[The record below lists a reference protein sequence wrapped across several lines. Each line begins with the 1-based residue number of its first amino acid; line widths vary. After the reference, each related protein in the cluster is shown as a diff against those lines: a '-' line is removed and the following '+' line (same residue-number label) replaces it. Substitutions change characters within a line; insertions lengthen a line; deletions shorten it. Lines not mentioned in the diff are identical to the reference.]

1 MAIDIVARS
10 LAVSVKQIAVVA
22 NSAITPGTHTKITYD
37 SKGLVTGGDNLAA
50 SDIPNLPASKITS
63 GTFADDRIASA
74 STWNNKQ
81 NALTTTQLNAV
92 NSGITSG
99 KVSTYDGYQAEI
111 NAKYTKPNNGIPK
124 TDLDSAVQTSL
135 GKADSALQSH
145 QTIKTGSANGTISVG
160 GTDVA
165 VKGLGTAAY
174 KADTYFATAAGNN
187 IFTGNNWFKG
197 DHTYFMTASGGPND
211 PMTTIDANSVY
222 CQSTGSE
229 LGTYYKDSQITH
241 KNFTLTLPSKT
252 GALATTGDIPST
264 SSFVTIADEQ
274 TIPGNKTFTGTNMFK
289 GGTTMFMTA
298 AGRPNDPRTTIN
310 SEGIH
315 CQAEGNNGT
324 YYKDGKII
332 NIGNTLTLPY
342 KSGTLATTSDFPIKS
357 ATLSGT
363 TLSITLS

>member
-22 NSAITPGTHTKITYD
+22 NSAITTGTHTKITYD

-63 GTFADDRIASA
+63 GTFADDSIASA

-99 KVSTYDGYQAEI
+99 KVSTYDGYQSQI
-111 NAKYTKPNNGIPK
+111 NAKYTKPTGGIPK
-124 TDLDSAVQTSL
+124 TDLASAVQTSL

-174 KADTYFATAAGNN
+174 KADTYFATAAQVNTN
-187 IFTGNNWFKG
+187 
-197 DHTYFMTASGGPND
+197 
-211 PMTTIDANSVY
+211 
-222 CQSTGSE
+222 
-229 LGTYYKDSQITH
+229 TH
-241 KNFTLTLPSKT
+241 
-252 GALATTGDIPST
+252 D
-264 SSFVTIADEQ
+264 IADLKE
-274 TIPGNKTFTGTNMFK
+274 
-289 GGTTMFMTA
+289 A
-298 AGRPNDPRTTIN
+298 AGGF
-310 SEGIH
+310 SV
-315 CQAEGNNGT
+315 
-324 YYKDGKII
+324 
-332 NIGNTLTLPY
+332 LTQEQVDL
-342 KSGTLATTSDFPIKS
+342 LF
-357 ATLSGT
+357 
-363 TLSITLS
+363 

>member
-99 KVSTYDGYQAEI
+99 KVSTYDGYKSQI
-111 NAKYTKPNNGIPK
+111 NAKYTKPTGGIPK

-145 QTIKTGSANGTISVG
+145 QTITTGSANGTISVG

-174 KADTYFATAAGNN
+174 KADTYFATAAGDN
-187 IFTGNNWFKG
+187 IFTGTNRFKG
-197 DHTYFMTASGGPND
+197 DHIYFMTASGGQND
-211 PMTTIDANSVY
+211 PITTIGANSVY
-222 CQSTGSE
+222 CQSTSGE
-229 LGTYYKDSQITH
+229 PGTYYKDNQIIH
-241 KNFTLTLPSKT
+241 QGSTLTLPSKS
-252 GALATTGDIPST
+252 G
-264 SSFVTIADEQ
+264 TIA
-274 TIPGNKTFTGTNMFK
+274 
-289 GGTTMFMTA
+289 
-298 AGRPNDPRTTIN
+298 
-310 SEGIH
+310 
-315 CQAEGNNGT
+315 
-324 YYKDGKII
+324 
-332 NIGNTLTLPY
+332 L
-342 KSGTLATTSDFPIKS
+342 TSDIPIKS
-357 ATLSGT
+357 ASLSGT
-363 TLSITLS
+363 TLRSTLS

>member
-99 KVSTYDGYQAEI
+99 KVSTYDGYKSQI
-111 NAKYTKPNNGIPK
+111 NAKYTKPTGGIPK

-187 IFTGNNWFKG
+187 
-197 DHTYFMTASGGPND
+197 
-211 PMTTIDANSVY
+211 
-222 CQSTGSE
+222 
-229 LGTYYKDSQITH
+229 
-241 KNFTLTLPSKT
+241 
-252 GALATTGDIPST
+252 
-264 SSFVTIADEQ
+264 
-274 TIPGNKTFTGTNMFK
+274 TFTGTNRFQ
-289 GGTTMFMTA
+289 GGDTYFTTA
-298 AGRPNDPRTTIN
+298 SGRPNDPKTTIN
-310 SEGIH
+310 SEGVR
-315 CQAEGNNGT
+315 CQTENDTGT
-324 YYKDGKII
+324 YYKNNQII
-332 NIGNTLTLPY
+332 HQGSALTLPY
-342 KSGTLATTSDFPIKS
+342 KTGTLATIGDIPIKT